1 MRHTFAVIALGTL
14 LLASCQS
21 SYPTGSMSSSSG
33 SGTYTTTGTTS
44 STSSGTTTTAPI
56 TLGNM
61 TSSGSTTPTQQQVE
75 VTLNEYR
82 IDMPDTLPTGHV
94 VFHVVNYGS
103 IPHSFGIRSGS
114 TSTGYGMQ
122 GQTFDK
128 SLPTNLDPGQSA
140 TLEVDLQAG
149 SYAAYCPVGNHASTH
164 GMTKTITVQ

>member
-21 SYPTGSMSSSSG
+21 SYPTGS
-33 SGTYTTTGTTS
+33 TS

-56 TLGNM
+56 TLGSM
-61 TSSGSTTPTQQQVE
+61 TSSGSPTQQQVE

-82 IDMPDTLPTGHV
+82 IDMPDTLTTGHV

-114 TSTGYGMQ
+114 TSTGYGTQ

-128 SLPTNLDPGQSA
+128 SLAANLDPGQSA

-149 SYAAYCPVGNHASTH
+149 SYTAYCPVSDHASTR